1 MTAPTDAELAI
12 LHVLWEY
19 GPLTVRSVNE
29 RLNEEPPP
37 KPIGYTTTLK
47 HLQIMAEKGLV
58 TRDESQRS
66 HVYTAAIAQSATQ
79 RTLLGRFVDRAFGGS
94 RSELV
99 LRMLGDEKTSPEEL
113 AEIKRLI
120 ENLENEDRHA

>member
-47 HLQIMAEKGLV
+47 HLQLMAEKGLV

-66 HVYTAAIAQSATQ
+66 HVYSAAIAQKATQ
-79 RTLLGRFVDRAFGGS
+79 RNLLGRFVERAFGGS

-99 LRMLGDEKTSPEEL
+99 LRMLGDGQTRPEEL

-120 ENLENEDRHA
+120 QQLEKGDDNA